1 MHSIDLSLA
10 NKMKF
15 KLPSFLQSFKP
26 KHSAPDKAN
35 ATSPD
40 HALLPPSPIWSRIL
54 IWTLGSGS
62 VFLLI
67 WSFVV
72 KIDETVVFS
81 GELTTSVQA
90 VSLSVPD
97 RGVINQVNVRPHKF
111 VNKGDVLFVF
121 SDDETDLR
129 LVSIRRKLKLLKLRK
144 VSDINLNK
152 LRQEQII
159 EQIRYKADLLA
170 RHEYLLKS
178 GAIEETQV
186 LQLRS
191 DLAKARLELGSLKEE
206 SQRSQYQIDQSIE
219 EFTNSIKELEAKRER
234 FTVRSPVTGYIQK
247 LKYESVG
254 EQIQAGEEIA
264 SIIPKLG
271 LIGRVSIPSKLKAPV
286 EVNAPA
292 TVSVDAF
299 PADDYGTIN
308 AFVRSISPMTEAN
321 RGEQQQNAQGKLYNA
336 DLTLV
341 APDMPE
347 KLSIDDLRPGMFISA
362 QMVLRNKPVITSV
375 FNILDDV
382 FKPLS
387 EQR

>member
-1 MHSIDLSLA
+1 M
-10 NKMKF
+10 
-15 KLPSFLQSFKP
+15 
-26 KHSAPDKAN
+26 
-35 ATSPD
+35 
-40 HALLPPSPIWSRIL
+40 
-54 IWTLGSGS
+54 
-62 VFLLI
+62 
-67 WSFVV
+67 
-72 KIDETVVFS
+72 
-81 GELTTSVQA
+81 
-90 VSLSVPD
+90 
-97 RGVINQVNVRPHKF
+97 
-111 VNKGDVLFVF
+111 
-121 SDDETDLR
+121 
-129 LVSIRRKLKLLKLRK
+129 
-144 VSDINLNK
+144 
-152 LRQEQII
+152 
-159 EQIRYKADLLA
+159 
-170 RHEYLLKS
+170 
-178 GAIEETQV
+178 
-186 LQLRS
+186 
-191 DLAKARLELGSLKEE
+191 
-206 SQRSQYQIDQSIE
+206 
-219 EFTNSIKELEAKRER
+219 EAKRDR

-321 RGEQQQNAQGKLYNA
+321 RGEQQQNSQGKLYNA

-341 APDMPE
+341 APDMPD
-347 KLSIDDLRPGMFISA
+347 KLSINDLRPGMFISA